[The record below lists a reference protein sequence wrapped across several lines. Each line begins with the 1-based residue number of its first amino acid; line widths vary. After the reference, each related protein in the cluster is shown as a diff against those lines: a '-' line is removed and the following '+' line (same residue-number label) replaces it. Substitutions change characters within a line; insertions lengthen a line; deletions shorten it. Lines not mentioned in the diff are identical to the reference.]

1 MPENRKHTTQLSV
14 PFTFGVVQKHL
25 LKHKIIGQNMEA
37 VEISISKEVIFCP
50 CLHEFL
56 SVYIFARN

>member
-1 MPENRKHTTQLSV
+1 
-14 PFTFGVVQKHL
+14 
-25 LKHKIIGQNMEA
+25 MEA